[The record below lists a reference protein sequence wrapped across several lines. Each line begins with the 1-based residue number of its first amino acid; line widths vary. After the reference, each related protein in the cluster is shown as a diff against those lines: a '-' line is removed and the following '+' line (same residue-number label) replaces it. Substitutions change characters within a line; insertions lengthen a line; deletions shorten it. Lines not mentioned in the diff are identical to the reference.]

1 VIFPWISKNKCH
13 WPVRVMCHVLQ
24 VSSSGYYKWCRNT
37 PGCQMAAQ
45 EVALVEIKAIHAEV
59 KERYGSPRIHQELKK
74 RGFKTSLN
82 TVAKIMRKNHI
93 RAKFSRKFRC
103 TTDSNHSLP
112 VAANILNRQFD
123 PKVVNKV
130 WLADIT
136 YIPTRE
142 GWLYLAVVADLY
154 SRRIVGWSMADRM
167 TSRLVVDALNMA
179 IQRRMPGEGILTH
192 SDRGSQY
199 ASDHYQR
206 VLEKHGIQCSMSGV
220 GQCWDNAPM
229 ESFFASLKK
238 ELVHHED
245 YQTREEAKT
254 SLFEYVEVFYNHKRI
269 HSSLGYL
276 TPVDYEQAV

>member
-1 VIFPWISKNKCH
+1 MKLKVTTRSPATVI
-13 WPVRVMCHVLQ
+13 V
-24 VSSSGYYKWCRNT
+24 
-37 PGCQMAAQ
+37 
-45 EVALVEIKAIHAEV
+45 
-59 KERYGSPRIHQELKK
+59 
-74 RGFKTSLN
+74 
-82 TVAKIMRKNHI
+82 
-93 RAKFSRKFRC
+93 
-103 TTDSNHSLP
+103 
-112 VAANILNRQFD
+112 NRQFD
-123 PKVVNKV
+123 PKTVNKV

-167 TSRLVVDALNMA
+167 TSRLVVDALDMA

-206 VLEKHGIQCSMSGV
+206 LLEKHGIQCSMSGV
-220 GQCWDNAPM
+220 GQCWDNDPM

-254 SLFEYVEVFYNHKRI
+254 SLFE
-269 HSSLGYL
+269 
-276 TPVDYEQAV
+276 

>member
-1 VIFPWISKNKCH
+1 VIFTWIFKNKCH
-13 WPVRVMCHVLQ
+13 WPVRVMCHILK

-37 PGCQMAAQ
+37 PGCQMSAQ

-93 RAKFSRKFRC
+93 RAKFARKFRC

-238 ELVHHED
+238 ELVNHED
-245 YQTREEAKT
+245 YETREEAKT

-276 TPVDYEQAV
+276 TPSDYEQAL

>member
-1 VIFPWISKNKCH
+1 
-13 WPVRVMCHVLQ
+13 
-24 VSSSGYYKWCRNT
+24 
-37 PGCQMAAQ
+37 MAAQ

-82 TVAKIMRKNHI
+82 TVAKIMRKKHI
-93 RAKFSRKFRC
+93 RAKFSRKFRY

-123 PKVVNKV
+123 PKTVTKV

-167 TSRLVVDALNMA
+167 TSRLVVDALDMA

-206 VLEKHGIQCSMSGV
+206 LLEKHGI
-220 GQCWDNAPM
+220 
-229 ESFFASLKK
+229 
-238 ELVHHED
+238 
-245 YQTREEAKT
+245 
-254 SLFEYVEVFYNHKRI
+254 
-269 HSSLGYL
+269 
-276 TPVDYEQAV
+276 

>member
-1 VIFPWISKNKCH
+1 
-13 WPVRVMCHVLQ
+13 MCHILQ

-37 PGCQMAAQ
+37 PGCQMSAQ

-74 RGFKTSLN
+74 RGFKTS
-82 TVAKIMRKNHI
+82 
-93 RAKFSRKFRC
+93 
-103 TTDSNHSLP
+103 
-112 VAANILNRQFD
+112 
-123 PKVVNKV
+123 
-130 WLADIT
+130 
-136 YIPTRE
+136 
-142 GWLYLAVVADLY
+142 
-154 SRRIVGWSMADRM
+154 RM

-238 ELVHHED
+238 ELVNHED
-245 YQTREEAKT
+245 YETREEAKT

-276 TPVDYEQAV
+276 TPSDYEQAL

>member
-1 VIFPWISKNKCH
+1 MIFTWISKNKCH
-13 WPVRVMCHVLQ
+13 WPVRVMCHILQ

-37 PGCQMAAQ
+37 PGCQMSAQ

-74 RGFKTSLN
+74 RGFKTS
-82 TVAKIMRKNHI
+82 
-93 RAKFSRKFRC
+93 
-103 TTDSNHSLP
+103 
-112 VAANILNRQFD
+112 
-123 PKVVNKV
+123 
-130 WLADIT
+130 
-136 YIPTRE
+136 
-142 GWLYLAVVADLY
+142 
-154 SRRIVGWSMADRM
+154 RM

-238 ELVHHED
+238 ELVNHED
-245 YQTREEAKT
+245 YETREEAKT

-276 TPVDYEQAV
+276 TPSDYEQAL